1 MTNFEEYAKV
11 TPQEIAEM
19 YATKRRFVET
29 LSEAYE
35 LAGEVT
41 KITYHRDSERN
52 IEIVFIHYPGG
63 VTKINVTGNSIQAT
77 GKEIANQIYGIDAVG
92 LIR

>member
-1 MTNFEEYAKV
+1 MMTKR
-11 TPQEIAEM
+11 EIAEM

-35 LAGEVT
+35 LAGVVT
-41 KITYHRDSERN
+41 KITYTRDPERN
-52 IEIVFIHYPGG
+52 MELVHINYPGG
-63 VTKINVTGNSIQAT
+63 STEVINVSSNSEQAT

-92 LIR
+92 LIK

>member
-1 MTNFEEYAKV
+1 M

-19 YATKRRFVET
+19 YARKRRFVDI

-35 LAGEVT
+35 LAGVVT
-41 KITYHRDSERN
+41 KITYTRDPKRN
-52 IEIVFIHYPGG
+52 MELVHIDYPDGSTE
-63 VTKINVTGNSIQAT
+63 VINVSINSEQAT

-92 LIR
+92 LIK